1 MSKEEII
8 FKNMLEAMDPDFAG
22 FMLQQDYNLLKIDGV
37 ERINPFQF
45 RREYWTKP
53 VEEVTINPNSN
64 LGNTGQRKSF
74 PSLVSEMVAP
84 INKLSSMS
92 LLRKYGNRMNSN
104 GDNLVKSIISG
115 EIYMHNLTL
124 LDIPY
129 CVGISTYPLTYD
141 GLQFGSLTSLP
152 AKRPTSFVNQ
162 VIRYIQIASNLF
174 AGATALTDFFPNYSF
189 YTYQREGYTE
199 KERENDFQNLIHGV
213 SDEVRIGVQSPF
225 TNVSIMSPESLR
237 IMYQNYLWDKDIRIN
252 DLIEETML
260 NQRIY
265 AKFISQGQLG
275 KDRNPIGLPYRFP
288 ITTLVADPSFSKE
301 FPEIWEE
308 ILKDN
313 SNLCHLNIMS
323 NMRTNLK
330 SLAMCCRLTQD
341 IEELLKVNINNTFG
355 SFLQVGSHAVVSI
368 NLPRIA
374 YESKGDET
382 KFMEILEQRCE
393 NARQLLKIHRNE
405 ILSKRRLK
413 YHYFF
418 AKGYLNL
425 EKQFFSTI
433 GFIGIANAVE
443 IMGLK
448 ITGPVGLKLAE
459 KILKTMKNKSVDF
472 SKEDSVMYNI
482 EEVPAE
488 SASGTLAQKDKILFN
503 GSYDYYDS
511 QFTPL
516 SYDVNLVKR
525 IEIEGELQEH
535 CTGGSISH
543 LNLDGRPDP
552 EALYSFTNN
561 ILQNSKLRQFAFNA
575 GFTICKSG
583 HNNMGIHKKCKTC
596 GSEDIEWITRIVG
609 YFTPTSSWNRAKQLE
624 FKTRRWSKLE

>member
-1 MSKEEII
+1 MSTEETEFRTILSVLDKD
-8 FKNMLEAMDPDFAG
+8 FSEFMSDKNYE
-22 FMLQQDYNLLKIDGV
+22 LLKIDG
-37 ERINPFQF
+37 IIKLNSFKF
-45 RREYWTKP
+45 RRDYWTKP
-53 VEEVTINPNSN
+53 TEEVTISPNAN
-64 LGNTGQRKSF
+64 LGNTGHRKSF

-84 INKLSSMS
+84 LNKLSSMS

-115 EIYMHNLTL
+115 EVYMHNLTL

-129 CVGISTYPLTYD
+129 CVGLSVYQLTID
-141 GLQFGSLTSLP
+141 GLQFGSLISLP

-189 YTYQREGYTE
+189 YTSQRDDYSE
-199 KERENDFQNLIHGV
+199 KSRENDFQNLIHGV

-237 IMYQNYLWDKDIRIN
+237 IMYQNYLWNKDVRIN
-252 DLIEETML
+252 DLIEEIMI

-313 SNLCHLNIMS
+313 ANLCHLNIMS
-323 NMRTNLK
+323 NMQANLK

-374 YESKGDET
+374 YESKKDET
-382 KFMEILEQRCE
+382 KFMEILEQRME
-393 NARQLLKIHRNE
+393 TARQLLKIHRNE

-413 YHYFF
+413 YHYLF
-418 AKGYLNL
+418 AKGYLDL
-425 EKQFFSTI
+425 QRQFFSTI
-433 GFIGIANAVE
+433 GFIGFANAIE
-443 IMGLK
+443 IMGYK
-448 ITGPVGLKLAE
+448 ITGPVGLELAK
-459 KILKTMKNKSVDF
+459 KILKNMKNKSVEF

-488 SASGTLAQKDKILFN
+488 SASGTLAQKDKIVCN
-503 GSYDYYDS
+503 GTYDYYDS
-511 QFTPL
+511 QFIPL
-516 SYDVNLVKR
+516 SYDIDLLKR

-543 LNLDGRPDP
+543 LNLDGRPEP
-552 EALYSFTNN
+552 EALYKFTNN
-561 ILQNSKLRQFAFNA
+561 ILMNSKLRQFAFNA

-583 HNNMGIHKKCKTC
+583 HSVMGVYKKCKTC
-596 GSEDIEWITRIVG
+596 GSEDVDWITRIVG
-609 YFTPTSSWNRAKQLE
+609 YFTPVSSWNRMKQLE
-624 FKTRRWSKLE
+624 FKTRRWKEIS